1 MSLSALTLQRFTPD
15 EPAEAAAGGVAL
27 GGEPDDVSAAMA
39 SVGPVHPSWVGAA
52 ARRGLTWAALGPRQR
67 AVAEGVLAGET
78 NAQLSVRLDMSVH
91 TVREH
96 LKRMA
101 GRLGARG
108 RGGLIAGLVAARGRA
123 EGERWVGADDG
134 GVEARGSTARLGGA
148 ATPTTQGS

>member
-1 MSLSALTLQRFTPD
+1 MID
-15 EPAEAAAGGVAL
+15 PAYSVDGLHRPADDPQELPRPMDPVPAPERPATTGVARL
-27 GGEPDDVSAAMA
+27 V
-39 SVGPVHPSWVGAA
+39 
-52 ARRGLTWAALGPRQR
+52 WAELGPRQR

-134 GVEARGSTARLGGA
+134 GVEAPGSTVRLGAA

>member
-1 MSLSALTLQRFTPD
+1 MSLSALTLPCFTPD
-15 EPAEAAAGGVAL
+15 EAAEAAAGGPAL
-27 GGEPDDVSAAMA
+27 GGVPEAVSAAMA

-52 ARRGLTWAALGPRQR
+52 ARPGLAWAALGPRQR

-78 NAQLSVRLDMSVH
+78 NGQIADRLDMSVH

-108 RGGLIAGLVAARGRA
+108 RAGLIAGLHASRQ
-123 EGERWVGADDG
+123 GEAV
-134 GVEARGSTARLGGA
+134 SHSGGA
-148 ATPTTQGS
+148 GLGDAGPAHGS